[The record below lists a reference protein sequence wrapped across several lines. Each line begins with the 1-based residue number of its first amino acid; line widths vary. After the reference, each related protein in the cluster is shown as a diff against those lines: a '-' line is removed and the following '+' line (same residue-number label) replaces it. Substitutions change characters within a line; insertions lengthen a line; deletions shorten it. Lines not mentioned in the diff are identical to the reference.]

1 MATPMRDGGGT
12 VVLVAHGSRDVR
24 FADTARRVR
33 DAVAVAMPGVRVE
46 VSFLDLNAPLVG
58 DVLADVSGD
67 VTVVPLLF
75 GDGYHS
81 KVDLPA
87 TINAVRRRH
96 PRLRAVQTPVIG
108 SRSPVPALCD
118 RLREAGLQQGAGV
131 LLYAVGS
138 SDAGSD
144 DSIRA
149 RGVELSSALQMPVQT
164 VFATRLGSDGRPVAD
179 AVHALRA
186 AGATSIAA
194 SPLFLSAG
202 LLTERVE
209 RWLDVYAPGSVVA
222 GPLGAHPAIVDA
234 AAAIHRA
241 AFAAV

>member
-1 MATPMRDGGGT
+1 MTTPRRDGDGA

-33 DAVAVAMPGVRVE
+33 DAVAAALPGVQVE
-46 VSFLDLNAPLVG
+46 LSFLDLNAPLVD
-58 DVLADVSGD
+58 DVLSRSSGD

-81 KVDLPA
+81 KIDLPA
-87 TINAVRRRH
+87 TITAAHRAN
-96 PRLRAVQTPVIG
+96 PGLRTVQTPVIG
-108 SRSPVPALCD
+108 SHSPVPALCD
-118 RLREAGLQQGAGV
+118 RLHEAGVRRGSGV

-138 SDAGSD
+138 SDTGSD
-144 DSIRA
+144 ESIRA
-149 RGVELSSALQMPVQT
+149 RGRELSSALQMPVET
-164 VFATRLGSDGRPVAD
+164 VFATRLESDGRPVAE
-179 AVHALRA
+179 AVQALRA
-186 AGATSIAA
+186 AGARSIAA

-234 AAAIHRA
+234 VTTLHRA
-241 AFAAV
+241 AFAVV